1 MKDLVILKQ
10 DISNKKIDN
19 DKQYMVLDYICER
32 LRLDD
37 IKTIYK
43 MNRLDVD
50 INKNKK
56 LLEEYLTI
64 IMNLYNNLSKDYN
77 ILKDVCKCI
86 YDNIKHIL
94 LNHSIIHDL

>member
-1 MKDLVILKQ
+1 
-10 DISNKKIDN
+10 
-19 DKQYMVLDYICER
+19 
-32 LRLDD
+32 
-37 IKTIYK
+37 
-43 MNRLDVD
+43 MNRIDLD

-64 IMNLYNNLSKDYN
+64 VMNLYNNLSKDYN
-77 ILKDVCKCI
+77 ILKDVCKCM